1 MSKNV
6 KTRSEWNELGRRV
19 YKGVPASHF
28 EKGVPYFRME
38 QTFDPNVRPSMPAE
52 AAKAYVDFKQIG
64 K

>member
-6 KTRSEWNELGRRV
+6 KTHSEWHALGRRV

-28 EKGVPYFRME
+28 EKGIPYFRRE
-38 QTFDPNVRPSMPAE
+38 QTFDPLERAAPPDEV
-52 AAKAYVDFKQIG
+52 AKAYVDFKQTD